1 MIHVSVGNK
10 DMAYLFVFKGI
21 EDCINMVSVVWTW
34 VNDRDLSAAQDIG
47 ARAMKGEGT
56 GIIRDNASDTRSKL
70 RYGSIT
76 KFHFSAIGNIHHMSC
91 LGY

>member
-1 MIHVSVGNK
+1 
-10 DMAYLFVFKGI
+10 MAYHFISKGI
-21 EDCINMVSVVWTW
+21 EDRIDMVSVVWTW

-56 GIIRDNASDTRSKL
+56 GIIRDNAPDTRCKL
-70 RYGSIT
+70 RYASIAE
-76 KFHFSAIGNIHHMSC
+76 FQFSAIGNIHHMSC